1 MTDTIE
7 ILAATDDYLHAAVG
21 PVFLLVWR
29 GETTSAGVNA
39 TEAAMEK
46 MAKMSG
52 DRFGLLTVVEPN
64 APLPPGEVRDQ
75 LAALLGRLPWITASA
90 VVFEGKGFRA
100 AAVRSV
106 VTGLTLLAKQP
117 YPHKVFGTT
126 EEGTQWLLSTMNLG
140 PSAIAA
146 SKVLNEVRKIR
157 AQVEGNGPAREG
169 TRP

>member
-7 ILAATDDYLHAAVG
+7 LLSVTDDYLHAAVG

-39 TEAAMEK
+39 TEIAMEK

-52 DRFGLLTVVEPN
+52 ERFGLLTVVEPN

-106 VTGLTLLAKQP
+106 VTGLTLLAKQG
-117 YPHKVFGTT
+117 YPHKVFATT
-126 EEGTQWLLSTMNLG
+126 EEGTSWLLQNMNLG
-140 PSAIAA
+140 PTAMPA
-146 SKVLNEVRKIR
+146 SRVLDEVRKIR
-157 AQVEGNGPAREG
+157 AHADQDSEQPAAG
-169 TRP
+169 